1 MMPIMTAYNILPALS
16 LAKILIKNKNAA
28 TEAHTATTMIISETM
43 CLLSSKPIVK
53 LLSSCLLYTSTYLML
68 PGFFLFSMYFG
79 IESIG
84 PGLYKDMPATIS
96 SKQDVYKRQYLR

>member
-1 MMPIMTAYNILPALS
+1 MPIMTAYNILPALS

-53 LLSSCLLYTSTYLML
+53 LLSRVSIITNAINVSTNKAKSKTL
-68 PGFFLFSMYFG
+68 FF
-79 IESIG
+79 I
-84 PGLYKDMPATIS
+84 
-96 SKQDVYKRQYLR
+96 